1 MEIAESNGFTLVHGI
16 VDSMWLKKHGA
27 SVEEYEQVCR
37 MIEEKVGFPISFEGR
52 YKWIVFLPSKM
63 HPRVGVLNRY
73 YGVMESGKIKV
84 RGLEVRR
91 RDTPQFVHDAQMK
104 MIEVLAEAGN
114 SGEFVQKIPE
124 VLKVVREYR
133 EKLLAGEVSVWDL
146 IVTKHLSKDI
156 RNYRQR
162 VSQVIAAEQLMKEG
176 VEVSAGKNVR
186 FLFTSAE
193 NKRYERR
200 VTAEEL
206 IEKSTSSDVKK
217 YLLLL
222 YSAAANL
229 LSPFGYASKDIYDSV
244 RGYRSMRLD

>member
-1 MEIAESNGFTLVHGI
+1 
-16 VDSMWLKKHGA
+16 
-27 SVEEYEQVCR
+27 
-37 MIEEKVGFPISFEGR
+37 
-52 YKWIVFLPSKM
+52 M
-63 HPRVGVLNRY
+63 HPNVGVLNRY

-91 RDTPQFVHDAQMK
+91 RDTPQFVHDAQMR
-104 MIEVLAEAGN
+104 MIEVLAEAKN
-114 SGEFVQKIPE
+114 ASEFVQRIPE
-124 VLKVVREYR
+124 ALKVVREYR

-156 RNYRQR
+156 KNYRQR
-162 VSQVIAAEQLMKEG
+162 VSQVIAAEQLIKEG
-176 VEVSAGKNVR
+176 AEVSAGKNVR

-206 IEKSTSSDVKK
+206 IEKNTNSDIKK

-222 YSAAANL
+222 YSAAANVL
-229 LSPFGYASKDIYDSV
+229 NPFGYSVETVYDAV
-244 RGYRSMRLD
+244 RRYSHTDLHNFG